1 MNNASQNNLPPDRL
15 DQLIDLA
22 VAGDSDALGELFG
35 LYRTQLKRML
45 NIRMDGQLKGRVDPS
60 DILQE
65 AYLDLASR
73 ISEFKNKNL
82 SFFVWLRLVTKERL
96 LRTHRKHIEAKQRDA
111 RREVSFNQSPV
122 GAASSI
128 CLAEHLIGQYTSV
141 VGNVIKAEQ
150 KIRLQALL
158 DEMQECDREIIT
170 LRLFECLTNDEAAE
184 VLGLTK
190 QTTSKRF
197 IRAIGR
203 IRSEVQLMPDF
214 KGSQTS

>member
-1 MNNASQNNLPPDRL
+1 M
-15 DQLIDLA
+15 DQ
-22 VAGDSDALGELFG
+22 
-35 LYRTQLKRML
+35 QLKR
-45 NIRMDGQLKGRVDPS
+45 RVDPS

-65 AYLDLASR
+65 AYLDLATR

-96 LRTHRKHIEAKQRDA
+96 LRTHRKHIDAKQRDA
-111 RREVSFNQSPV
+111 RREISFNQAPT
-122 GAASSI
+122 GTLSSI
-128 CLAEHLIGQYTSV
+128 CLVEHLIGQYSSV
-141 VGNVIKAEQ
+141 IGNAIKAEQ

-170 LRLFECLTNDEAAE
+170 LRLFECLTNDEAAQ

-197 IRAIGR
+197 IRAIQR
-203 IRSEVQLMPDF
+203 IRSEVQLLPDF
-214 KGSQTS
+214 KGSQVS